1 MSAKDFL
8 LLQGI
13 GRELNQISMALHLI
27 DLDEVFSLSDDEFKR
42 FQSIQKAVM
51 KLAFDVNIRLLDSI

>member
-1 MSAKDFL
+1 MSTKDFL

-51 KLAFDVNIRLLDSI
+51 KLAFDVNIRLLESI